1 MKIDLTES
9 QVEILVQILRSEI
22 SGEVEE
28 VCTSMDVSSLNYLN
42 GVTISDDADKCARI
56 SEEAGALE
64 SLLKSFDSERKDKK
78 L

>member
-1 MKIDLTES
+1 ML
-9 QVEILVQILRSEI
+9 
-22 SGEVEE
+22 
-28 VCTSMDVSSLNYLN
+28 DVSSLNYLN
-42 GVTISDDADKCARI
+42 GVAISDDADKCARI